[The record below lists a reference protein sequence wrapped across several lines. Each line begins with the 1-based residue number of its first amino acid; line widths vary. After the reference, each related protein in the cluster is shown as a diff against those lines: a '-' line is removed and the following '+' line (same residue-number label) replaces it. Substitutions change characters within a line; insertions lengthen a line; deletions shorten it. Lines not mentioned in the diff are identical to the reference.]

1 MLIHKSLPS
10 LPPNAKALEAAS
22 QSPFSPDNESPPS
35 DTYSDTPTELPR
47 ISQKRPSTSRSSS
60 QNGMSS
66 EQQQAPLKRP
76 SNSRSDSS
84 QSGHGHRDKSPAAPQ
99 DSRKEDLTL
108 PPSKHSNR
116 HSDLSQQPDPLVN
129 GDEFITMA
137 LDLNPAPGPSPM
149 VSTPQFDGQ
158 SEEKENLRPQGH
170 PPRSGSKDYFNTKG
184 SVSRARKASQEQQ
197 HHQMNNQ
204 PAFNHKYVSPQP
216 ESPPDSSQPSS
227 PHIAY
232 QEIGRELS
240 SDGIEASRKR
250 RDPIGQ
256 NNSIASVAH
265 ERPRGDSRS
274 RPPNGE
280 SRTGKFTLQE
290 VPKGKRSGGSARN
303 SQSDPL
309 LLVDFPTG
317 TASSKSAPPAANTQI
332 QEQHVDVLP
341 SSSPLSLRP
350 EPPMSGSPHAA
361 FDSRSI
367 DNAMTD
373 SSTSHSSPVGSH
385 LQPLPQRG
393 DSLVKSKQ
401 ANSRKENTSTGAAS
415 KLLSSLINAESED
428 KPLSAPPAIG
438 AQYTSTPSASNGTRN
453 LTKVMD
459 SSEPG
464 SLADIQQPLQRSRE
478 RIATTSGALSD
489 SITPS
494 KQPNGNHHKVRNE
507 SVSTVKTESTHN
519 GEQPTSPKGLPRYSG
534 GQEFSLHD
542 DMNRIMSSEDHPNH
556 DSFLRRVSNS
566 MRHTRSYSDRG
577 GTRLSKEQKWSRS
590 PPTVSPGVGQDFGS
604 PTTSSPESKEEL
616 GFLRTELRRER
627 QKTLEKEQKILELE
641 AALEAKNSITEMNT
655 ELREKRSTMVVL
667 DTQKEIVV
675 RELEVLTEHIAE
687 SKKSR
692 EPLDLGK
699 MSNVVLREF
708 AESLQKLKESFAPQI
723 EDLTQKRIELLE
735 EVKSIE
741 VLKDRSLLDFEKIS
755 EKNAELTEINNQILQ
770 QIQEIYKANAAPHSD
785 LAHSNANGLGIRH
798 YLKDLSSA
806 SLDSREL
813 RPSVAESNATGST
826 LVHEHDS
833 EIQPATQVV
842 NIRKGQPK
850 KFWKRGGQNVAKGVT
865 KGLKGAFLLNEERKL
880 QRDGQYT
887 EGLPYS
893 QMAQSANYPMT
904 DPPPKN
910 HHHDPSRQGFSFF
923 ERQKGKPQRSTP
935 NGSMPAVN
943 LTAGANLFGSELEHR
958 AEYEGGGIP
967 GIVMRCIEEVEL
979 RGMDVE
985 GIYRKS
991 GGNSQTQQIK
1001 EGFERTN
1008 DYDISDPDLDIH
1020 AVTSTLKQY
1029 LRKLPIPLVTYIVYD
1044 KLLKSAPPLAQAHAA
1059 GAPPPNPNHNLDPEQ
1074 REQRVDSMRKAVNE
1088 LPPLHRTC
1096 LEVLVFHLARVVERE
1111 KENLMTSWNVAVV
1124 FAPTIMR
1131 PDDIAREMSENLAKS
1146 QAVQFLIENCQ
1157 GVFLKNN
1164 TE

>member
-1 MLIHKSLPS
+1 MLT
-10 LPPNAKALEAAS
+10 EA
-22 QSPFSPDNESPPS
+22 
-35 DTYSDTPTELPR
+35 
-47 ISQKRPSTSRSSS
+47 
-60 QNGMSS
+60 
-66 EQQQAPLKRP
+66 
-76 SNSRSDSS
+76 
-84 QSGHGHRDKSPAAPQ
+84 
-99 DSRKEDLTL
+99 EDLTL
-108 PPSKHSNR
+108 PPTKHGNR
-116 HSDLSQQPDPLVN
+116 HSDLSQQPDPLAN
-129 GDEFITMA
+129 GDEIITMA

-149 VSTPQFDGQ
+149 VSSPPFDGQ

-170 PPRSGSKDYFNTKG
+170 PPRSGSKDYFSTKG

-197 HHQMNNQ
+197 QHQMNNQ
-204 PAFNHKYVSPQP
+204 PVFNHSYVSLQP

-240 SDGIEASRKR
+240 SDGMEASRKR

-256 NNSIASVAH
+256 NSSIASLAH
-265 ERPRGDSRS
+265 DRPRGDSHS
-274 RPPNGE
+274 RPANGE
-280 SRTGKFTLQE
+280 SRIGKFTLQE

-309 LLVDFPTG
+309 LLVDIPTG
-317 TASSKSAPPAANTQI
+317 TAGSKSAPPAANTQI

-341 SSSPLSLRP
+341 SSPPSSLRP

-401 ANSRKENTSTGAAS
+401 ANTRKENTNTGAAG
-415 KLLSSLINAESED
+415 KLLSSLINVESED

-438 AQYTSTPSASNGTRN
+438 AQYTSTPSAGNGTRN
-453 LTKVMD
+453 VPKVVD
-459 SSEPG
+459 SSESG
-464 SLADIQQPLQRSRE
+464 SLADIHHPPQRSRE
-478 RIATTSGALSD
+478 RVATTGGALSD
-489 SITPS
+489 IITPL
-494 KQPNGNHHKVRNE
+494 KQSNGNHHKVRNE

-519 GEQPTSPKGLPRYSG
+519 GEQPTSPKGLPRYSAD
-534 GQEFSLHD
+534 QEFSLHD
-542 DMNRIMSSEDHPNH
+542 DMDRIMGSEDHPYH
-556 DSFLRRVSNS
+556 ESFLRRVSNS

-577 GTRLSKEQKWSRS
+577 GTRLSKEQKWSKSS
-590 PPTVSPGVGQDFGS
+590 PLAVSPNLGQDFGS
-604 PTTSSPESKEEL
+604 STGSSPESKEEL
-616 GFLRTELRRER
+616 AFLRTELRRER
-627 QKTLEKEQKILELE
+627 HKSLEKEQKIRDLE

-699 MSNVVLREF
+699 MSNIVLREF
-708 AESLQKLKESFAPQI
+708 AESLQNLKDSFAPQI
-723 EDLTQKRIELLE
+723 EDLTQKRNELLE
-735 EVKSIE
+735 EVKNIE

-770 QIQEIYKANAAPHSD
+770 QIQEIYRANAVAPHMD
-785 LAHSNANGLGIRH
+785 LAQSSANGLGIRH
-798 YLKDLSSA
+798 HLKDPSSA
-806 SLDSREL
+806 SLDGREL
-813 RPSVAESNATGST
+813 RPSVTESNATGST

-842 NIRKGQPK
+842 NLRKGQPK

-865 KGLKGAFLLNEERKL
+865 KGLKGAFSSNEERKL

-893 QMAQSANYPMT
+893 QVAQSANYPMT
-904 DPPPKN
+904 DPLPKN
-910 HHHDPSRQGFSFF
+910 QHHDPSRQGFSFF

-979 RGMDVE
+979 RGQSSLRSL
-985 GIYRKS
+985 GP
-991 GGNSQTQQIK
+991 
-1001 EGFERTN
+1001 FE
-1008 DYDISDPDLDIH
+1008 
-1020 AVTSTLKQY
+1020 
-1029 LRKLPIPLVTYIVYD
+1029 
-1044 KLLKSAPPLAQAHAA
+1044 
-1059 GAPPPNPNHNLDPEQ
+1059 
-1074 REQRVDSMRKAVNE
+1074 
-1088 LPPLHRTC
+1088 
-1096 LEVLVFHLARVVERE
+1096 
-1111 KENLMTSWNVAVV
+1111 
-1124 FAPTIMR
+1124 
-1131 PDDIAREMSENLAKS
+1131 
-1146 QAVQFLIENCQ
+1146 
-1157 GVFLKNN
+1157 
-1164 TE
+1164 

>member
-1 MLIHKSLPS
+1 
-10 LPPNAKALEAAS
+10 
-22 QSPFSPDNESPPS
+22 
-35 DTYSDTPTELPR
+35 
-47 ISQKRPSTSRSSS
+47 
-60 QNGMSS
+60 
-66 EQQQAPLKRP
+66 
-76 SNSRSDSS
+76 
-84 QSGHGHRDKSPAAPQ
+84 
-99 DSRKEDLTL
+99 
-108 PPSKHSNR
+108 
-116 HSDLSQQPDPLVN
+116 
-129 GDEFITMA
+129 MA
-137 LDLNPAPGPSPM
+137 LDLSPAPGLSPM

-158 SEEKENLRPQGH
+158 LEEKENLRPQGH

-197 HHQMNNQ
+197 QHQMNSQ
-204 PAFNHKYVSPQP
+204 PVFNHSYVSPQP

-240 SDGIEASRKR
+240 SESLEASRKR
-250 RDPIGQ
+250 RDPISQ
-256 NNSIASVAH
+256 NNSIAFVAH
-265 ERPRGDSRS
+265 DRPRGDSRS
-274 RPPNGE
+274 RPANGE
-280 SRTGKFTLQE
+280 SQTGKFTLQE

-309 LLVDFPTG
+309 LLVDAPTG
-317 TASSKSAPPAANTQI
+317 TAGSKSAPPAANTQI

-341 SSSPLSLRP
+341 SSPALSLRP
-350 EPPMSGSPHAA
+350 EPPTSGSPHTA
-361 FDSRSI
+361 FDSRSL

-401 ANSRKENTSTGAAS
+401 TNSRKETNTGAAS

-428 KPLSAPPAIG
+428 KPLSAPPTIG
-438 AQYTSTPSASNGTRN
+438 AQYTSAPSGGNGARN
-453 LTKVMD
+453 VAKVLD
-459 SSEPG
+459 SPDSG

-478 RIATTSGALSD
+478 RVATTGSALSD
-489 SITPS
+489 LINPL
-494 KQPNGNHHKVRNE
+494 KQPNGNYHKVRNE
-507 SVSTVKTESTHN
+507 SVSTVQTESAHN
-519 GEQPTSPKGLPRYSG
+519 GEQPTSPKGLPHYSAD
-534 GQEFSLHD
+534 QEFSLHD
-542 DMNRIMSSEDHPNH
+542 DMNRIIGPEDPPAHE
-556 DSFLRRVSNS
+556 SFLRRVSNS

-577 GTRLSKEQKWSRS
+577 GTRLSKEQKWSRTPPSTLS
-590 PPTVSPGVGQDFGS
+590 PKPGQDFGS
-604 PTTSSPESKEEL
+604 SIDSSPDSKEEL
-616 GFLRTELRRER
+616 ALLRTELRRER
-627 QKTLEKEQKILELE
+627 QKSLEKEQKVLELE

-708 AESLQKLKESFAPQI
+708 AESLQKLKDSFAPQI
-723 EDLTQKRIELLE
+723 EDLTQKRNELLE
-735 EVKSIE
+735 EVKNIE

-770 QIQEIYKANAAPHSD
+770 QIQEIYRANAVAPHMD
-785 LAHSNANGLGIRH
+785 LAQSSGNGLGIRH
-798 YLKDLSSA
+798 HLKDPSSA
-806 SLDSREL
+806 SLDGREL
-813 RPSVAESNATGST
+813 RPSVTESNATGST

-842 NIRKGQPK
+842 NLRKGQPK

-865 KGLKGAFLLNEERKL
+865 KGLKGAFSSNEERKF

-893 QMAQSANYPMT
+893 QMAQSANYPTT

-910 HHHDPSRQGFSFF
+910 QHHDLSRQGFSFF
-923 ERQKGKPQRSTP
+923 ERQKGRPQRSTP

-979 RGMDVE
+979 RG
-985 GIYRKS
+985 KS
-991 GGNSQTQQIK
+991 SVSSLCPFGK
-1001 EGFERTN
+1001 
-1008 DYDISDPDLDIH
+1008 
-1020 AVTSTLKQY
+1020 
-1029 LRKLPIPLVTYIVYD
+1029 
-1044 KLLKSAPPLAQAHAA
+1044 
-1059 GAPPPNPNHNLDPEQ
+1059 
-1074 REQRVDSMRKAVNE
+1074 
-1088 LPPLHRTC
+1088 
-1096 LEVLVFHLARVVERE
+1096 VV
-1111 KENLMTSWNVAVV
+1111 
-1124 FAPTIMR
+1124 
-1131 PDDIAREMSENLAKS
+1131 IASNIANRD
-1146 QAVQFLIENCQ
+1146 
-1157 GVFLKNN
+1157 GR
-1164 TE
+1164 